1 MFNRARFDVRNC
13 EQGVLGSWALFLS
26 LSPPGPLPPSFHQHL
41 SFFHKSSCI
50 PLIHTTLLSSPPLHA
65 AFHLLENS
73 KF

>member
-13 EQGVLGSWALFLS
+13 EQGILGSWALFLS
-26 LSPPGPLPPSFHQHL
+26 LPPPGLLPPSFHQHL
-41 SFFHKSSCI
+41 SFHKSPCI
-50 PLIHTTLLSSPPLHA
+50 PLIHTTLLSSPPLHS